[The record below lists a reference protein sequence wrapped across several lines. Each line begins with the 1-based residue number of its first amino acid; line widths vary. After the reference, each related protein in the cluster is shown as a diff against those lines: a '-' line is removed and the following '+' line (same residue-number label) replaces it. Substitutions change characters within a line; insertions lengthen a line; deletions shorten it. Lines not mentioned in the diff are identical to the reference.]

1 MKTAEDEEFER
12 MEKMQSWD
20 VVKTYKCTACS
31 CDYTE
36 DEGGV
41 QGNFGMLPMNF
52 CPTCFACACDMV
64 DQLCPKEWVGLTDEE
79 VEASKPPLS
88 NDAVVWEL
96 AVEWAEAKL
105 KEKNT

>member
-64 DQLCPKEWVGLTDEE
+64 DQLCPKEWVELTVDEI
-79 VEASKPPLS
+79 A
-88 NDAVVWEL
+88 EL
-96 AVEWAEAKL
+96 VCTLQDPENRIELGQKIQDKL
-105 KEKNT
+105 KERNT

>member
-12 MEKMQSWD
+12 MEKMQTWND
-20 VVKTYKCTACS
+20 VPTFKCTACS
-31 CDYTE
+31 CTYTQ

-64 DQLCPKEWVGLTDEE
+64 DQLCPKEWQGLDDDEYQQIL
-79 VEASKPPLS
+79 VAHDGGGLLGFY
-88 NDAVVWEL
+88 NLV
-96 AVEWAEAKL
+96 EAKL
-105 KEKNT
+105 KEKNL